1 MVISHKSIETET
13 KQESES
19 RPDLSDLLPS
29 TALDELTPLLDYT
42 TSLKKQ
48 MKPLEQKLALLAK
61 EKKIYDSLIA
71 EVLTKFQSIL
81 PKQFQFQS
89 IPITYVEGREEIS
102 EIALLESGVDK
113 SIIDRCKIKGKGYY
127 LINKRKGKEAD
138 S

>member
-1 MVISHKSIETET
+1 MITMEQEEDSIA
-13 KQESES
+13 

-48 MKPLEQKLALLAK
+48 MKPLEQKLAPLAK

-113 SIIDRCKIKGKGYY
+113 AVIEKCKVRGKGYY
-127 LINKRKGKEAD
+127 LINKRGNSKGDEQ
-138 S
+138 